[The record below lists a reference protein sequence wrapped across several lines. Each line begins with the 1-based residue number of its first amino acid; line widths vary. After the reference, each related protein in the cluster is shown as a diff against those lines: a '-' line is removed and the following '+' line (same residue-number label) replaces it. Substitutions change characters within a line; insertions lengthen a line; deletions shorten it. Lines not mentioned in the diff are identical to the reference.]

1 MNEEKK
7 QGFAIVISNP
17 SKENDKESQ
26 ETQGITKADKKESSE
41 KLEFSLADFG
51 GYTPSQLVSK
61 LEEARDSIV
70 KGNAKEA
77 TAALDGCIVR
87 ISGKKL
93 PEENNDSAVNEGLRY
108 ELDKAFS

>member
-1 MNEEKK
+1 MHEDKK
-7 QGFAIVISNP
+7 SGFAIVIGGPN
-17 SKENDKESQ
+17 KEDSQ
-26 ETQGITKADKKESSE
+26 EASEIKKADKKESAE

-51 GYTPSQLVSK
+51 GYTPSQLVNK
-61 LEEARDSIV
+61 LEDARDSVV

-77 TAALDGCIVR
+77 AAALDSCIVR

-93 PEENNDSAVNEGLRY
+93 PEEEDSAVETGLRY